1 MNEFTNRDTIIWL
14 NSIFI
19 SNKTIKILID
29 YFENI
34 RDIWTVSSAEIKKIQ
49 GIKDEVKEKILF
61 NRNSDQLKKLL
72 DKLDKLGINI
82 VTILDENYPN
92 RLRYIYDNPSVLYY
106 KGDFIEEDKI
116 SIAIVGSRKSTSYGK
131 WASDKFSKDLA
142 RIGVTVISGMAKG
155 IDTCAHRGALDESG
169 RTIAVLGSGVDVI
182 YPKSNKTLYE
192 DIISHG
198 VVMSEFPI
206 GTKPFASN
214 FPQRNRIIS
223 GMSLG
228 VIVIEAT
235 EKSGSLITATHALEQ
250 GKEVFAL
257 PGNINSI
264 FSRGTNGLIKD
275 GAKIVMDIEDI
286 LEEVNELKEKMR
298 LLKHEEINYADLSNI
313 ELKIVNCLKE
323 KPIHC
328 DNIVYI
334 TNLDISTVISTLTIL
349 ELKGIVKELPGRIYT
364 LS

>member
-1 MNEFTNRDTIIWL
+1 MNGFTNRETLIWL

-19 SNKTIKILID
+19 SNATIKVLLE
-29 YFENI
+29 YFDNI
-34 RDIWTVSSAEIKKIQ
+34 KDIWDVPSVEISKIK
-49 GIKDEVKEKILF
+49 GIKEEVKEKILY
-61 NRNSDQLKKLL
+61 NRNPEQLKIILEKI
-72 DKLDKLGINI
+72 DELGINA

-92 RLRYIYDNPSVLYY
+92 RLRYIHNSPTILYCN
-106 KGDFIEEDKI
+106 GTLVEEDELSI
-116 SIAIVGSRKSTSYGK
+116 SIVGSRKSTSYGK
-131 WASDKFSKDLA
+131 WASEKFSKELA
-142 RIGVTVISGMAKG
+142 SIGVTVVSGMAKG
-155 IDTCAHRGALDESG
+155 IDTCAHRGALDENG

-182 YPKSNKTLYE
+182 YPRNNKKLYE
-192 DIISHG
+192 DIIKQG

-206 GTKPFASN
+206 GTQPFATN

-223 GMSLG
+223 GISLG

-264 FSRGTNGLIKD
+264 FSRGTNSLIKD

-286 LEEVNELKEKMR
+286 LEEIYELKER
-298 LLKHEEINYADLSNI
+298 LCLLKNEEIDYSDLSPI
-313 ELKIVNCLKE
+313 EIKIVDTLKE
-323 KPIHC
+323 RPIHC
-328 DNIVYI
+328 DNIVYL
-334 TNLDISTVISTLTIL
+334 TGLDISTVISTLTIL
-349 ELKGIVKELPGRIYT
+349 ELKGIAKELPGRVYT